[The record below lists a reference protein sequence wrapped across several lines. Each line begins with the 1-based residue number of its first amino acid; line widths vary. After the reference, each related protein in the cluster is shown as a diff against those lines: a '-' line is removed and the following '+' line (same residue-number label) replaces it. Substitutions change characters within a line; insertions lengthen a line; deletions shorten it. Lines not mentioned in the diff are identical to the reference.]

1 MVSPFRV
8 SLPMA
13 HVRKLEVCE
22 NLIMNIA
29 KLLLSLNL
37 ICYGIFASVLINDF
51 LEQFYELT
59 ECHLLLLYCFM
70 ECMYIILGD
79 YPDVCW

>member
-59 ECHLLLLYCFM
+59 ECHLFTVILLHG
-70 ECMYIILGD
+70 MYVYHIRGL
-79 YPDVCW
+79 P